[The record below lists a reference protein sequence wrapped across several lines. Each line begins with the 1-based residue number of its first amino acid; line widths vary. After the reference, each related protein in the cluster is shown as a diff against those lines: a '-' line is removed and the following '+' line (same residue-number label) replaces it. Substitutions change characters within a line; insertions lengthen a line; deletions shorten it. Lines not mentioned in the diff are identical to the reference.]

1 MIPAVEYLE
10 IVGWSDHLHPDV
22 SRKVKPPYRWVKLET
37 ENLDCLGD
45 LSLRDYGAF
54 CRLLGLAALTNNR
67 TVYNPAVIRR
77 RTGVTKGELKR
88 LENRGLIR
96 IVTETNDFENSQQK
110 QLADSISASS
120 SSANLPQA
128 AGPEGKGLEGKGSDM
143 RGIESPTL
151 SPPPLPAIPNQA
163 RSPDLRSFDQLK
175 SEVLAA
181 GRKLNTA
188 DHRTIFN
195 SARQTLGMSSRQ
207 VEECVRQLIEDN
219 EL

>member
-1 MIPAVEYLE
+1 MEYLE
-10 IVGWSDHLHPDV
+10 IVHWSSHLHPDV
-22 SRKVKPPYRWVKLET
+22 SRRVKPPYRWVKLET
-37 ENLDCLGD
+37 ENLDSLGD

-67 TVYNPAVIRR
+67 IVFNAGVIRR

-88 LENRGLIR
+88 LETRGLIR
-96 IVTETNDFENSQQK
+96 VVTEPTDFENSQQK

-128 AGPEGKGLEGKGSDM
+128 AGPEGKGLEEKRSDM
-143 RGIESPTL
+143 RGIEPPTL
-151 SPPPLPAIPNQA
+151 SAPPLPAIPNQA

-188 DHRTIFN
+188 DHQTIFN
-195 SARQTLGMSSRQ
+195 STRQTLGMSRRQ

-219 EL
+219 EI